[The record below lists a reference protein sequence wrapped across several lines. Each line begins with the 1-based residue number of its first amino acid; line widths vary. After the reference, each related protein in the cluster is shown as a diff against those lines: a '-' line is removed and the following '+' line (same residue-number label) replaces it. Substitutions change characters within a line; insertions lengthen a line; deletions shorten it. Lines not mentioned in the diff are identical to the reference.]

1 MKNPNPPKHLPKTH
15 PKNNPPQKKK
25 PRQTILVVPYR
36 NRRGVQWSRRY
47 TDFRYSRVGISS
59 CRTRWGENGCTGEPP
74 RG

>member
-1 MKNPNPPKHLPKTH
+1 MKNPKPQKHPPPPPKENPPKT
-15 PKNNPPQKKK
+15 
-25 PRQTILVVPYR
+25 RQTILVVPYR

-47 TDFRYSRVGISS
+47 TDFRYWRVGISS

>member
-1 MKNPNPPKHLPKTH
+1 MKNPKPQKHP
-15 PKNNPPQKKK
+15 PPQKKETPQK
-25 PRQTILVVPYR
+25 TRQTILVVPYR

-59 CRTRWGENGCTGEPP
+59 CRTRWGENGCTEEPP